1 MIPMKSILPN
11 IRRSDLEAALVVTFL
26 LLFLILV

>member
-1 MIPMKSILPN
+1 MILMKSILPS

-26 LLFLILV
+26 LLFLILI